1 MSKLNILIA
10 YPYFKNNI
18 FNLLKQRI
26 TELNDIRLIIDS
38 GAFTAWNTGKKIELD
53 DYCKFLDKIQDLHP
67 FKAVQLDVFGD
78 PEKSYKNFLIMKDRG
93 YDVMPVF
100 TRGESLERLEEL
112 YKHTDYIMFGGI
124 VIGGKNKNY
133 AKWFLERNKGR
144 KCHWLGFVKMDFI
157 KKYKPESV
165 DSSSWLSG
173 GRFGNL
179 GLYAGNGNLATVSK
193 KVFAQKLPNNII
205 SLLHRN
211 GVSDAEIHYL
221 THNQAW
227 VGSGNYNPKN
237 GLKSLAMMICTMGN
251 VIRGIDVEKKIG
263 TKIYLAVANSNLME
277 MIFQAKDTL
286 ITRGVLR
293 E

>member
-165 DSSSWLSG
+165 DSSSWSSG
-173 GRFGNL
+173 ARFGHVQ
-179 GLYAGNGNLATVSK
+179 LYAGGGNLVTFNK
-193 KVFAQKLPNNII
+193 KMFTKKIPDNMI
-205 SLLHRN
+205 SLFHRN
-211 GVSDAEIHYL
+211 GINDREINCL
-221 THNQAW
+221 SKKEAW
-227 VGSGNYNPKN
+227 INSGTYINGSN
-237 GLKSLAMMICTMGN
+237 KSLAMMIC
-251 VIRGIDVEKKIG
+251 VISNIIKAIDIERVLG
-263 TKIYLAVANSNLME
+263 TKVYLALGSDAQIRTL
-277 MIFQAKDTL
+277 FQGKDML